1 MPMQDD
7 LFEKGLEVRKAVVGK
22 EYVERSL
29 ASADEF
35 MMAFQELVTTWCWGH
50 VWTRPGLSRRD
61 RSLLNLGMLAALG
74 KTDELKLHVRG
85 AINNGLSNEEIREA
99 LLQAAIYAGI
109 PAGLS
114 AFKAAHE
121 VLKAEG
127 RL

>member
-1 MPMQDD
+1 MPDD

-35 MMAFQELVTTWCWGH
+35 MMAFQELVTTYCWGH

-74 KTDELKLHVRG
+74 KTEELKLHTRG

-121 VLKAEG
+121 VLKSEG

>member
-1 MPMQDD
+1 MQDD

-29 ASADEF
+29 ASADAF

>member
-1 MPMQDD
+1 MSND
-7 LFEKGLEVRKAVVGK
+7 LFEKGLEVRKTVVGK
-22 EYVERSL
+22 DYVERSL
-29 ASADEF
+29 AQADDF
-35 MMAFQELVTTWCWGH
+35 MMAFQELVTQYCWGH
-50 VWTRPGLSRRD
+50 VWTRDGLSRRD
-61 RSLLNLGMLAALG
+61 RSLLNLGMLTALG
-74 KTDELKLHVRG
+74 KMEELKLHVRG
-85 AINNGLSNEEIREA
+85 AINNGLTNDEIREA

>member
-1 MPMQDD
+1 MPDD
-7 LFEKGLEVRKAVVGK
+7 LFERGLAVRKDVVGK
-22 EYVERSL
+22 DYVERSL
-29 ASADEF
+29 ANADEF
-35 MMAFQELVTTWCWGH
+35 MMAFQELVTTYCWGH

-61 RSLLNLGMLAALG
+61 RSLMNLAMLAALG
-74 KTDELKLHVRG
+74 KTEELKLHTLG

-99 LLQAAIYAGI
+99 LLQAAVYAGI

-121 VLKAEG
+121 VLKAQG

>member
-1 MPMQDD
+1 MTDDD
-7 LFEKGLEVRKAVVGK
+7 LFAKGLAVRKDVVGK

-29 ASADEF
+29 ASADDF
-35 MMAFQELVTTWCWGH
+35 MMAFQELVTTYCWGH
-50 VWTRPGLSRRD
+50 VWTRDGLSRRD
-61 RSLLNLGMLAALG
+61 RSLLNLGMLTALG
-74 KTDELKLHVRG
+74 KTEELKLHVRG
-85 AINNGLSNEEIREA
+85 AINNGLTNDEIKEA
-99 LLQAAIYAGI
+99 LLQAAIYAGV

>member
-1 MPMQDD
+1 MSTE
-7 LFEKGLEVRKAVVGK
+7 LFQKGLAIRSAVIGK
-22 EYVERSL
+22 EYVEKSL
-29 ASADEF
+29 ENADDF
-35 MMAFQELVTTWCWGH
+35 MMAFQELVTSYCWGH
-50 VWTRPGLSRRD
+50 VWSREGLSRRD
-61 RSLLNLGMLAALG
+61 RSLINLAMLAALG
-74 KTDELKLHVRG
+74 KTEELKLHTKG

-99 LLQAAIYAGI
+99 LLQVSVYAGI

>member
-1 MPMQDD
+1 MTDD
-7 LFEKGLEVRKAVVGK
+7 LFDKGLEVRKAVVGK

-29 ASADEF
+29 AQADDF
-35 MMAFQELVTTWCWGH
+35 MMAFQELVTKFCWGH
-50 VWTRPGLSRRD
+50 VWTRDGLSRRD
-61 RSLLNLGMLAALG
+61 RSLLNLAMLAALG
-74 KTDELKLHVRG
+74 KTDELKLHTKG
-85 AINNGLSNEEIREA
+85 AINNGLTNEEIREA
-99 LLQAAIYAGI
+99 LLQAAVYAGI

>member
-1 MPMQDD
+1 MTDD
-7 LFEKGLEVRKAVVGK
+7 LFDKGLEVRKAVVGK

-29 ASADEF
+29 ASADDF
-35 MMAFQELVTTWCWGH
+35 MMAFQELVTKFCWGH
-50 VWTRPGLSRRD
+50 VWTREGLSRRD
-61 RSLLNLGMLAALG
+61 RSLMNLAMLAALG
-74 KTDELKLHVRG
+74 KTEELKLHTKG
-85 AINNGLSNEEIREA
+85 AINNGLTNEEIREA
-99 LLQAAIYAGI
+99 LLQAAVYAGV

>member
-1 MPMQDD
+1 MPDD

-29 ASADEF
+29 AGADDF
-35 MMAFQELVTTWCWGH
+35 MMAFQELVTTYCWGH
-50 VWTRPGLSRRD
+50 VWTRPGLTHRD
-61 RSLLNLGMLAALG
+61 RSLINLAMLAALG
-74 KTDELKLHVRG
+74 KTEELKLHTQG
-85 AINNGLSNEEIREA
+85 AINNGLSNEEIRET
-99 LLQAAIYAGI
+99 LLQVAVYAGI

-121 VLKAEG
+121 VLKAQG

>member
-1 MPMQDD
+1 MTDE

-29 ASADEF
+29 AQADDF
-35 MMAFQELVTTWCWGH
+35 MMAFQELVTTFCWGH
-50 VWTRPGLSRRD
+50 VWTRDGLSRRD
-61 RSLLNLGMLAALG
+61 RSLMNLAMLAALG
-74 KTDELKLHVRG
+74 KTEELKLHTKG
-85 AINNGLSNEEIREA
+85 AINNGLTNEEIREA
-99 LLQAAIYAGI
+99 LLQAAVYAGV

>member
-1 MPMQDD
+1 M
-7 LFEKGLEVRKAVVGK
+7 LFGNLRVGAKLGLAFAV
-22 EYVERSL
+22 
-29 ASADEF
+29 
-35 MMAFQELVTTWCWGH
+35 MA
-50 VWTRPGLSRRD
+50 
-61 RSLLNLGMLAALG
+61 MLTALG
-74 KTDELKLHVRG
+74 KMEELKLHVRG
-85 AINNGLSNEEIREA
+85 AINNGLTNDEIKEA